1 MNLIQRYRIL
11 LILLLPLFSRAQTN
25 TSNVSLWGRV
35 IDEKTKEPLAGA
47 VIHIKGTTHEVLTN
61 NDGEFKFITGQHVPL
76 VYSVSY
82 VGYQGLEV
90 PIDSYGHVVI
100 QLKGG
105 KSALTEAVV
114 IGYGTQRRS
123 DVTGSVASVPKDILT
138 RPTSS
143 FDNLLQGA
151 VAGVVVS
158 QSSGQPG
165 ATATIRIRGGN
176 SLSFGND
183 PLYVIDGFIY
193 YNDNSLTN
201 MAPSS
206 GTVPAVTGVSSNGLS
221 TINSADIE
229 SIDVLK
235 DASAT
240 AIYGSRGANGV
251 VIITTKRG
259 TRNSNNVSYSGT
271 FGSQQQ
277 GKRLSVLNGAQWA
290 KYFDDLYAATPTIQS
305 GLAANK
311 KFIDSLG
318 AAGVNGDWTRAAV
331 RTGYQQNHQ
340 LTIYG
345 GDEKSRYSV
354 SGNYFNQKGIVS
366 GSDFRRYSGRFNYEK
381 NYSKA
386 FKIATSIFGSNS
398 AENKLTGT
406 AYNGIGFGNAFSS
419 LYFNNPLQSVRNA
432 DGTYNTSPQPAINPT
447 LNTISGQQFGDN
459 SIQDIASVINQTKL
473 THVLGNISG
482 EYKLTNELT
491 LRSTF
496 GADILNTRLNY
507 YAPSY
512 TSLGNSG
519 GTITGSG
526 SVGTINYLSWLNENT
541 IAWSHAIGG
550 SHFVDAL
557 AGFTTQYQKAENT
570 FLAGQTFPSDATT
583 YNNLYSASANKVT
596 GSGEALQTRNSWL
609 GRLSYSFQHKY
620 NVTVTGRADGAS
632 PAGANK
638 KWGFFPSVGFSWN
651 ASDEDFFEPLSK
663 TINSLKLRLTAGRV
677 GNANFP
683 AYSSIATINSYGYY
697 FGSPLAG
704 TNGLAPSQLSN
715 PDLTWETT
723 TQYNAGV
730 DAALLDKRISLTAD
744 VYYKKTTNL
753 FISGTGLVPLSSGY
767 ASASENV
774 GSLENKGVELTLTTE
789 NIRSRDFTWKSTLLY
804 ARNINKVLSLGP
816 SQSFFPVAPTGQ
828 VSPVIVKVGLPV
840 GTFWGY
846 STAGLLTTSDV
857 YSSKPVPK
865 LSGVSQVTGD
875 RKYIDTDGDG
885 VVTTND
891 KHNLGNAQPK
901 FTASFNNTFT
911 YRNFDLS
918 LFFQGSFGNKIF
930 NLLQQQ
936 LEKTTTTGNV
946 STTLLDRWDS
956 TGNPKGRFPKVVNAP
971 VVQVADVYIEDGS
984 YIRLKNITLGYN
996 FSTDVASRILAK
1008 QIRVYASVQ
1017 NLLTITHYKGLDP
1030 EANFYDQNNLQPGID
1045 YGVYPNYRTYTVGV
1059 NVTF

>member
-1 MNLIQRYRIL
+1 
-11 LILLLPLFSRAQTN
+11 LILLFPLFSHAQTN
-25 TSNVSLWGRV
+25 TNNVSLWGRV
-35 IDEKTKEPLAGA
+35 IDEKSKEPLAGA

-114 IGYGTQRRS
+114 IGYGTQRKS

-221 TINSADIE
+221 TINPADIE

-271 FGSQQQ
+271 FGSQQA
-277 GKRLSVLNGAQWA
+277 GKRLSVLNGSQWA
-290 KYFDDLYAATPTIQS
+290 KYFDDLYAATPTIQA

-318 AAGVNGDWTRAAV
+318 TAGVNGDWTQAAV

-345 GDEKSRYSV
+345 GDEKSRYSI

-419 LYFNNPLQSVRNA
+419 LYFNNPLQTVRNA
-432 DGTYNTSPQPAINPT
+432 DGTYNTNYQPAINPT

-459 SIQDIASVINQTKL
+459 SIQDIASIINQTKL
-473 THVLGNISG
+473 THVLANISG

-541 IAWSHAIGG
+541 IAWSHTIGG
-550 SHFVDAL
+550 RHFVDAL

-632 PAGANK
+632 PAGSNK

-651 ASDEDFFEPLSK
+651 ASDEDFFEPLAK
-663 TINSLKLRLTAGRV
+663 TVNSLKLRLTAGRV

-730 DAALLDKRISLTAD
+730 DAGLLDKRISLTAD

-767 ASASENV
+767 ASASENI

-789 NIRSRDFTWKSTLLY
+789 NIRSRDFSWRSTLLY
-804 ARNINKVLSLGP
+804 ARNVNKVLSLGP

-846 STAGLLTTSDV
+846 STAGLLTTADV

-901 FTASFNNTFT
+901 FTASFNNTFA

-956 TGNPKGRFPKVVNAP
+956 TANPKGRFPKVVNAP

-1017 NLLTITHYKGLDP
+1017 NLLTSTHYKGLDP